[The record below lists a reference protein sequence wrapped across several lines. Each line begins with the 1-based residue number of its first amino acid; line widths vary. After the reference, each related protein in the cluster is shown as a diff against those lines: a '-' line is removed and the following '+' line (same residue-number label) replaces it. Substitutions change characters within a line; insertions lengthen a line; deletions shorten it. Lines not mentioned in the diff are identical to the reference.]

1 MTTQGGPVTSQTPIR
16 DLDLT
21 IYTYNMLDRN
31 LIHTVGEVLEQSSLV
46 DLALSGL
53 LRSGLELMTQMRA
66 CGVAEDLVRS
76 WASGRPRAE
85 FGWNTPGVY
94 GEWYVL
100 FTEAAVDEVADAL
113 RAIYRTT
120 GRAELLPPP
129 DDWDDWDDWAREVVT
144 AGLDSARR
152 ARQPKYRSLD
162 SLLLRP
168 RYSDVAPN
176 WTMICGSKEVFRV
189 THHDLADSLSA
200 RLARSVYRS
209 FARARLQVISEHR
222 SGATVGF
229 LGIHEDDDARVNIQG
244 ALPRLDVDRLPV
256 PEIFRPLVDVSTL
269 DPGSLLNVL
278 GVPTLDYHNATE
290 EFQEEDVLLA
300 FAVSDPHDPGAQ
312 PADAPEPLG

>member
-1 MTTQGGPVTSQTPIR
+1 VTTTQGGPVTSESPIR

-21 IYTYNMLDRN
+21 IYTHNMLDRN

-53 LRSGLELMTQMRA
+53 LRSGVELMTQMRA
-66 CGVAEDLVRS
+66 CGLAEDLVRS

-94 GEWYVL
+94 DEWYVL

-113 RAIYRTT
+113 RAIYRTA
-120 GRAELLPPP
+120 GRAELVPPP
-129 DDWDDWDDWAREVVT
+129 DDWDDWAYEVVT
-144 AGLDSARR
+144 ACRDSASR
-152 ARQPKYRSLD
+152 AGQPEFLSFD
-162 SLLLRP
+162 SLLLRS

-176 WTMICGSKEVFRV
+176 WTVICGSKEVVRV
-189 THHDLADSLSA
+189 THHDLADSLST

-209 FARARLQVISEHR
+209 FARAELQVISEHR

-290 EFQEEDVLLA
+290 AFQEEDVLLA